1 MLKPERLTQPP
12 ERESCLQQDEGCP
25 QSNIDLPANRL
36 LKIHADAGEE
46 VEGIDLRE
54 ETAVRVVHIGV
65 AVANLDK
72 NIAGSVEEKKGRV
85 RRLNLRTGCRDKSR
99 FEPDGNC
106 CGICARRT

>member
-25 QSNIDLPANRL
+25 QSNIEPRANRL

-46 VEGIDLRE
+46 VEGIDLIE

-65 AVANLDK
+65 AVANLGKD
-72 NIAGSVEEKKGRV
+72 IAGSVEKKGAGSVAEPAHRMS
-85 RRLNLRTGCRDKSR
+85 RQNQIRT
-99 FEPDGNC
+99 
-106 CGICARRT
+106 